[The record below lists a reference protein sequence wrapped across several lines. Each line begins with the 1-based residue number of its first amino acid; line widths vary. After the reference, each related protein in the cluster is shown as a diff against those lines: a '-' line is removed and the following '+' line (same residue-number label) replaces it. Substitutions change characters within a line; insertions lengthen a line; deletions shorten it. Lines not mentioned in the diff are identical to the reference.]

1 MLRIRLRRVGSK
13 GQPSYRIV
21 VADSRSP
28 RDGRFIEK
36 IGFYN
41 PRTEPATVEFDEG
54 RTLYW
59 LSNGAKPSDAVQY
72 MLEKNGTVDRLNRM
86 RAGETVETLV
96 TEAEAAAKTRAASLD
111 VRTRRDDLT
120 TTQGAS
126 KRAKAKA
133 EKAEA
138 AAAAPK
144 AAPAPEPAAEAEAE
158 SEPEP
163 AAEAAE

>member
-59 LSNGAKPSDAVQY
+59 LSQGAKPSDAVDR
-72 MLEKNGTVDRLNRM
+72 MLGWSGTAERYKRLH
-86 RAGETVETLV
+86 AGEALDALVE
-96 TEAEAAAKTRAASLD
+96 EAAEANRSRLSQ
-111 VRTRRDDLT
+111 VSQRTRRDDLAT
-120 TTQGAS
+120 KGVS

-133 EKAEA
+133 AKSEEA
-138 AAAAPK
+138 IS
-144 AAPAPEPAAEAEAE
+144 APAPAEEPVEEAEPAAEPVE
-158 SEPEP
+158 

>member
-41 PRTEPATVEFDEG
+41 PRTEPAPVEFDED

-59 LSNGAKPSDAVQY
+59 LSNGAKPSDAVQR
-72 MLEKNGTVDRLNRM
+72 MLERNGTIERLGRM
-86 RAGETVETLV
+86 RAGETVEAL
-96 TEAEAAAKTRAASLD
+96 TEEANAAAKTRASQLD
-111 VRTRRDDLT
+111 LRTRRDDLRT
-120 TTQGAS
+120 ANVS
-126 KRAKAKA
+126 KRMKAR
-133 EKAEA
+133 AEA
-138 AAAAPK
+138 AANAPK
-144 AAPAPEPAAEAEAE
+144 AAPAPAPAAEVET
-158 SEPEP
+158 EPEP